1 MSLRISSPLALLSLL
16 AACGAPESPPPPGDD
31 IECAIGTGAE
41 FASVCKLERVAGT
54 QQIIIH
60 HPDGGFRRVTVDPAT
75 GALAPLDG
83 ADPLVLEQGEGVIQ
97 FAIGSDRYRIPR
109 KPPAPAP
116 ATPAPAP

>member
-1 MSLRISSPLALLSLL
+1 MSVRISGALAPLVLRAG
-16 AACGAPESPPPPGDD
+16 CGDAESPPSPGDD

-54 QQIIIH
+54 QQLIIH
-60 HPDGGFRRVTVDPAT
+60 HPDGGFRRVTFDVAT

-83 ADPLVLEQGEGVIQ
+83 ADPLVPEQGEGVIQ

-109 KPPAPAP
+109 EPPAP
-116 ATPAPAP
+116 ATPAP